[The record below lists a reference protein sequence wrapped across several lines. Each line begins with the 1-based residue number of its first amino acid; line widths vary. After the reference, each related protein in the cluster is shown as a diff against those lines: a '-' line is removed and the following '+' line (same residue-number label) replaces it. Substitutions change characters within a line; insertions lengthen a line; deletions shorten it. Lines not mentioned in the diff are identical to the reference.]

1 VLAKRRPLRYGGF
14 VRSILPAG
22 GLALA
27 AVLAASLGPAAQV
40 EPMRPQAPQEV
51 RILRPDVVQSVDA
64 VTLDGSAQQV
74 QAAEPAS
81 AVKRVA
87 STAGKVVLGVT
98 AAGVAVGAAILSLLF
113 L

>member
-1 VLAKRRPLRYGGF
+1 MLANRRPLRYGGF

-40 EPMRPQAPQEV
+40 EPVGPQAQQQV
-51 RILRPDVVQSVDA
+51 RILRSDVVQSVDA
-64 VTLDGSAQQV
+64 VALDGPGQQV

-81 AVKRVA
+81 AAKRAA
-87 STAGKVVLGVT
+87 STVGKVVLGVT
-98 AAGVAVGAAILSLLF
+98 AAGLAVGGALLSLLF